1 MRRLSVFAEVCRFQ
15 TIQSLEVQEIWQK
28 KFRNDASDLS
38 QKVCI
43 LTEGIFR
50 GCDEN
55 DLRRITKTVSVKL
68 LLEQFIEGI
77 LCELVVGKS

>member
-55 DLRRITKTVSVKL
+55 DLRRITKTVNVKL
-68 LLEQFIEGI
+68 LLEQF
-77 LCELVVGKS
+77 